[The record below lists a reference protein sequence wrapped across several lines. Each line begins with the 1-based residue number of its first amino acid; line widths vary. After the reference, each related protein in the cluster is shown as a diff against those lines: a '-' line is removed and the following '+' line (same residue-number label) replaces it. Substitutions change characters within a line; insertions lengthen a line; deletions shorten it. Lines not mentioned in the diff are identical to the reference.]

1 MPQTEHFNF
10 SIVNIT
16 ESATPEVKITRN
28 NKWVEYGENNDYF
41 EHIIDLYNNSSIHK
55 SLVDGICRRIYG
67 RGLASDSGS
76 PVEFAKARKL
86 FNTYE
91 VSKFIL
97 DFKLQGNAAF
107 KVVTNKVG
115 IPIKFIHQP
124 IETIRPAVCNE
135 DGEIEGYWYSA
146 DWKESRRREYKPE
159 YIDAYNP
166 EITKAGEFIAYLKEY
181 SPSSFYFGKPD
192 YVGATKWIECDIEIS
207 LYHLSNI
214 KSGFSGATLIQLFN
228 GQPTPQRREELERLF
243 KNKFSGSQGQKI
255 VFMYHN
261 DREEMAEVK
270 NAPIPEADKQ
280 YEFLA
285 NETRQQIMVGHRIT
299 SPMLLGIRQET
310 GLGNNADEI
319 EQAENLFNKVV
330 IKPYQTILEDFIN
343 ELAAS
348 AGLSVRLYFQSLDL
362 IENKKTDNELLRKV
376 ELSEPKVIED
386 KFVDPI
392 LEYLED
398 EGEDEQDLLGE
409 GFELFD
415 EEDLDGDDFLEV
427 VNGAE
432 NLESIKMLDAWGLTP
447 NNPSKYDVKAP
458 DGSGMWLVRYQY
470 ALARQNAGE
479 PDIIATSR
487 KFCTQMI
494 DAAKNGNRVYK
505 REVLEKL
512 SNPEFGSYEI
522 FWYKGS
528 YNCRHVWKRKLYF
541 KTFGTKDKPVPV
553 GNVPYV
559 VSRVNDKR
567 ATTKNKKPKR
577 R

>member
-1 MPQTEHFNF
+1 MPQTKHFNF

-55 SLVDGICRRIYG
+55 SLIDGIVRRIYG
-67 RGLASDSGS
+67 KGLASDSSS

-107 KVVTNKVG
+107 KIITNKVG
-115 IPIKFIHQP
+115 TPIKFIHQP
-124 IETIRPAVCNE
+124 IETLRPALCNE

-159 YIDAYNP
+159 YIEAYNP
-166 EITKAGEFIAYLKEY
+166 EIKKAGEFIAYLKEY

-192 YVGATKWIECDIEIS
+192 YVGATKWIETDIEIS
-207 LYHLSNI
+207 LYHLSNV

-319 EQAENLFNKVV
+319 KQAENLFNKVV

-348 AGLSVRLYFQSLDL
+348 AGLSVRLYFQSLEL
-362 IENKKTDNELLRKV
+362 IESDKQEQELLSKV
-376 ELSEPKVIED
+376 QLSEPKIIKDE
-386 KFVDPI
+386 FVDPI

-398 EGEDEQDLLGE
+398 EGEDEEDLLGD
-409 GFELFD
+409 GFQVWEDDELY
-415 EEDLDGDDFLEV
+415 GDDELKVE
-427 VNGAE
+427 GE
-432 NLESIKMLDAWGLTP
+432 KLSKIDLLSAWGINANDL
-447 NNPSKYDVKAP
+447 SKYDVKSKEN
-458 DGSGMWLVRYQY
+458 DGVWLVRYQY
-470 ALARQNAGE
+470 ALARENAGQ
-479 PDIIATSR
+479 PDIIQTSR
-487 KFCTQMI
+487 RFCKHMI

-512 SNPEFGSYEI
+512 NNPEFGSYNI

-528 YNCRHVWKRKLYF
+528 YNCRHVWRRKIYF
-541 KTFGTKDKPVPV
+541 KSFSTNEVNPV

-559 VSRVNDKR
+559 VARTNDKR
-567 ATTKNKKPKR
+567 ATTRNKPAK
-577 R
+577 